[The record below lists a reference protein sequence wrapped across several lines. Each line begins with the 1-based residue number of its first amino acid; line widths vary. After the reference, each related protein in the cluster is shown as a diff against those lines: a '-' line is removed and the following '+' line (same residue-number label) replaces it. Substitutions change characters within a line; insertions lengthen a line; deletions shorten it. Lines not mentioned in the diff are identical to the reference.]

1 MLQKMK
7 NDVAA
12 RISPTKEHLSALNGD
27 IQGRLRGF
35 RSGRNAGQQ
44 KELEENFALLLEAW
58 GIEGE
63 AEIPG
68 VLRDLRLRRLIL
80 LAPPAVA
87 VLVAAVTRSP
97 VSVLTLALLAPPC
110 LFGIVATCWRIAVL
124 KNRAFTPLLFWLA
137 GAGRKR
143 P

>member
-1 MLQKMK
+1 MFQKMK
-7 NDVAA
+7 NGVAA
-12 RISPTKEHLSALNGD
+12 RISPTREHLSALNRD
-27 IQGRLRGF
+27 LQGRLCGF
-35 RSGRNAGQQ
+35 KSGRNAAQQ
-44 KELEENFALLLEAW
+44 KELEDDFALVLAAW

-80 LAPPAVA
+80 LAPSA
-87 VLVAAVTRSP
+87 VAAVVAVVSRSP
-97 VSVLTLALLAPPC
+97 VSVLTLALLTPPC
-110 LFGIVATCWRIAVL
+110 LFGVVTTCWRIAVL

>member
-1 MLQKMK
+1 MFQKMT
-7 NDVAA
+7 NGVAA
-12 RISPTKEHLSALNGD
+12 RISPTREHLSALNGD
-27 IQGRLRGF
+27 LQGRLRGF
-35 RSGRNAGQQ
+35 RSGRNAAQQ
-44 KELEENFALLLEAW
+44 KELEDNFALVLEAW

-80 LAPPAVA
+80 LVPPAVA
-87 VLVAAVTRSP
+87 ALVAAVSRST
-97 VSVLTLALLAPPC
+97 VSVLTLALLTPPC
-110 LFGIVATCWRIAVL
+110 LFGVVTTCWRIAVL